1 MAQAAHRVST
11 WNIVP
16 GSLDYPL
23 VIAHRGGS
31 GVAPEN
37 TLEAFRRAI
46 DAGADAIELDVRL
59 TRDGHLAVI
68 HDRRV
73 DRTTSGTGVI
83 GRLTLAEIKELDAGS
98 WFGAGFKSARVP
110 TLDEVFEEIPRSF
123 PVNVEL
129 KVRNHIVSPLVSA
142 VVETALRHRRL
153 ESTTVASFNPLA
165 LRLLR
170 RLEPRIRRGYLWSAR
185 HPLPLRARWLS
196 PLADPHWMGPALH
209 TFTPEFLRRFH
220 SQGKPVLARDADVG
234 TDLERLGNMGLDGVI
249 ADDPEVFV
257 RQRPQAG

>member
-1 MAQAAHRVST
+1 MPQAANRVST

-23 VIAHRGGS
+23 VIAHRGRS
-31 GVAPEN
+31 DVAPEN
-37 TLEAFRRAI
+37 TLEAFSRAI

-59 TRDGHLAVI
+59 TRDGHVAVI

-83 GRLTLAEIKELDAGS
+83 GKLTLSEIKDLDAGS
-98 WFGAGFKSARVP
+98 WFGPDFKSARVP
-110 TLDEVFEEIPRSF
+110 TLDEVFEEVPRSF

-129 KVRNHIVSPLVSA
+129 KVRNHVVKRLVSA
-142 VVETALRHRRL
+142 VVETVLRHRRL

-165 LRLLR
+165 LRASR
-170 RLEPRIRRGYLWSAR
+170 RLEPRIARGYLWSAR

-196 PLADPHWMGPALH
+196 PLAGPNWMGPALH
-209 TFTPEFLRRFH
+209 TFTPELLQRFH
-220 SQGKPVLARDADVG
+220 SQGKLVLARDADVG
-234 TDLERLGNMGLDGVI
+234 TDLQHLADMGLDGVI
-249 ADDPEVFV
+249 ADDPEVYV
-257 RQRPQAG
+257 RQLR

>member
-1 MAQAAHRVST
+1 LSQAAHRIST
-11 WNIVP
+11 WDIVP

-23 VIAHRGGS
+23 VIAHRGRS

-37 TLEAFRRAI
+37 TLEAFRQAI

-59 TRDGHLAVI
+59 TRDGRLAVI

-83 GRLTLAEIKELDAGS
+83 GKLTLAEIKEFDAGS
-98 WFGAGFKSARVP
+98 WFGPGFKSARVP
-110 TLDEVFEEIPRSF
+110 TLDEVFEEVPHF
-123 PVNVEL
+123 FLVNVEL
-129 KVRNHIVSPLVSA
+129 KVRNHIVKRLVSA
-142 VVETALRHRRL
+142 VVETVLRHRRL

-165 LRLLR
+165 LRVLR
-170 RLEPRIRRGYLWSAR
+170 RREPRILRGYLWSAR

-196 PLADPHWMGPALH
+196 PLADPNWMGPALH
-209 TFTPEFLRRFH
+209 TFTPELLQRFH
-220 SQGKPVLARDADVG
+220 SQGKLVLARDADVG
-234 TDLERLGNMGLDGVI
+234 TDLEHLRSMGLDGVL
-249 ADDPEVFV
+249 ADDPEIFV